1 MDNRIVLI
9 TIVGLITLN
18 LSCTNNSGEKQK
30 QLISEVDSET
40 LKDSIEDTDT
50 SYLSIYKKELE
61 DVSLEQPF
69 TLTSAIFFKLS

>member
-61 DVSLEQPF
+61 DVSLEQYS
-69 TLTSAIFFKLS
+69 LLHRKE